1 MESSPTDIGTAI
13 PPASRRWLH
22 QMAGW
27 TRHLGSVSWIA
38 ATYAI
43 QQVLRLAS
51 IILLAWLLAPE
62 LLGTMLLINA
72 LRTGG
77 ELLTDVGVGQS
88 IVNNRRG
95 EESDFFNTAWTV
107 QIVRGLLLFA
117 AALALT
123 APIAHAYGKPE
134 LLYLLPAAAPIFLLT
149 GLTSPSRFLLQKRLE
164 VRKLASF
171 DLAMAIFGSA
181 IQIILAYFMP
191 TIWALIIA
199 LLISMAVPAI
209 ASFFLVDWRMHRL
222 RWERTALRDIVH
234 FGKWVFLSSLIYYLA
249 MNFDRLY
256 LPSAIPLALLGI
268 YGIARTFADAAAEL
282 FQRVGSFLVFP
293 KISATNLRGHDLR
306 EAIGPMRLALL
317 GFVAVGL
324 ALAIALADRFIYLVY
339 DARYHDAGILLT
351 VLLAGSWFAIL
362 AAMSDAIMMG
372 LGKPSGVAFGNGA
385 KLAVVAIA
393 LPVLLPRYG
402 LNAAMLAFVAAE
414 AVRYCILVWRKR
426 AAGINFVRQDIGLTL
441 LFFALIF
448 LFREASYLAGLTG
461 SIGDWLIEGQRMHG

>member
-1 MESSPTDIGTAI
+1 
-13 PPASRRWLH
+13 
-22 QMAGW
+22 MAGW
-27 TRHLGSVSWIA
+27 DDHFGAVSWIA

-51 IILLAWLLAPE
+51 SILLAWLLAPA

-95 EESDFFNTAWTV
+95 EDPDFFNTAWTV

-123 APIAHAYGKPE
+123 VPIARAYGKPE

-164 VRKLASF
+164 VRKLATF
-171 DLAMAIFGSA
+171 DLAMALFGSA
-181 IQIILAYFMP
+181 VQIVLAYCMP

-199 LLISMAVPAI
+199 LLISMAAPAI
-209 ASFFLVDWRMHRL
+209 TSFFLIDWRMHHL

-282 FQRVGSFLVFP
+282 FQRVGSFLIFP
-293 KISATNLRGHDLR
+293 KISATSLRGPALR
-306 EAIGPMRLALL
+306 AAIGPMRIALL
-317 GFVAVGL
+317 GIVAVGL

-351 VLLAGSWFAIL
+351 VLLVGSWFAIL
-362 AAMSDAIMMG
+362 AAMSDAMMMG

-385 KLAVVAIA
+385 KLAVVAIV
-393 LPVLLPRYG
+393 LPVLLPRFG
-402 LNAAMLAFVAAE
+402 LNAAMGALVAAE
-414 AVRYCILVWRKR
+414 AIRYCVLVWRKR
-426 AAGINFVRQDIGLTL
+426 AAGLNFAWQDILLTL
-441 LFFALIF
+441 LFFVLIF
-448 LFREASYLAGLTG
+448 LFREATYLAGLTG
-461 SIGDWLIEGQRMHG
+461 SIADWAIEGQKMHG

>member
-1 MESSPTDIGTAI
+1 MEGSPNALGSTGRATS
-13 PPASRRWLH
+13 PRRWAH
-22 QMAGW
+22 VAGW
-27 TRHLGSVSWIA
+27 TEHFSSVSWIA
-38 ATYAI
+38 VTYVI

-51 IILLAWLLAPE
+51 NIVLAWLLAPA

-77 ELLTDVGVGQS
+77 ELLTDVGIGQS

-95 EESDFFNTAWTV
+95 EDADFFNTAWTV

-117 AALALT
+117 VALALT
-123 APIAHAYGKPE
+123 PPIAHAYDKPE

-181 IQIILAYFMP
+181 AQIILAYFIP
-191 TIWALIIA
+191 TIWALIIG

-209 ASFFLVDWRMHRL
+209 ASFFLIDWRMHRL
-222 RWERTALRDIVH
+222 RWERAALSDIVH

-256 LPSAIPLALLGI
+256 LPSAIPLALLGV

-282 FQRVGSFLVFP
+282 FQRVGSFLIFP
-293 KISATNLRGHDLR
+293 KVSATNLRGPDLR
-306 EAIGPMRLALL
+306 DAIAPMRLALL
-317 GFVAVGL
+317 GFVAIGL
-324 ALAIALADRFIYLVY
+324 AIAVALADRFIYLVY
-339 DARYHDAGILLT
+339 DARYHDAGILVT

-385 KLAVVAIA
+385 KLAVVAMT
-393 LPVLLPRYG
+393 LPLLLTRYG
-402 LNAAMLAFVAAE
+402 LQIAMFSFVAAE
-414 AVRYCILVWRKR
+414 AIRYGALVWRKR
-426 AAGINFVRQDIGLTL
+426 AAGINFLRQDIGLTL

-448 LFREASYLAGLTG
+448 LFREATYLIGLTG
-461 SIGDWLIEGQRMHG
+461 SIADWLIEGQQMHG